1 MLMKNDNS
9 NGNANSNVDEIQITS
24 ILIRLSIQ
32 STLNKEY
39 LIVSN
44 NLQECSTDK
53 KYQRRKENN
62 FEAKI

>member
-53 KYQRRKENN
+53 N

>member
-24 ILIRLSIQ
+24 IFIRLSIQ

-53 KYQRRKENN
+53 N